1 MATLPSQED
10 IPFSTHPYATLASL
24 PQEVID
30 LITTHLTHQDLSP
43 CLSVNQEWRTA
54 LTPSFWRVVRVVDE
68 TILDRFGT
76 KETWGAL
83 CQNSRHI
90 QVVETTDLGFLRFL
104 ACHRSLATNNLRELT
119 LRLWEEEE
127 EEEGGAQP
135 KTQASPRDSSCS
147 PDGDNLENPPKIA
160 PARSFDVIAI
170 SHELSVSHAGYIV
183 TDAASLLK
191 MILRRNKTLRT
202 LSLDEGCF
210 RDTIKNI
217 NDDDNGKGDYDH
229 FHDVFTTIPTACL
242 ERLEISFRG
251 APALSD
257 HPSEREK
264 EDPTKEFKRGAFF
277 HKSYEPFLALKELVI
292 TGSYKKMGS
301 VRQTFL
307 IRCPNVEVLRIDQLD
322 PYTIVTMPAFLRY
335 ACPKLSRLEWTRNT
349 TNSDNAIAELL
360 QASVSGWKVLR
371 LPMMSRFGSLAL
383 EALMES
389 VETLE
394 ELRIGGCGQLRKN
407 AILDLLCSAKKLRR
421 LESVA
426 DGERTEEII
435 ELKLHA
441 YEAYKEHVEGQM
453 DRTWALGPSVEFLQ
467 LKLLGVPRPDVW
479 YNQCG
484 GRLLDLNEGMDVAL
498 RFEVQQWIYTQL
510 GRLTGV
516 QELVLGITD
525 FDQENLTNYG
535 VDPALSAILDDTFE
549 ELLAEH
555 DMHLFH
561 YSSLEFSLK
570 SGLGLLG
577 GLKELRVLDVRKTA
591 HRIGVEELEWMHE
604 NWPKLEKVKGLMS
617 ERRWAVDRDDGLDVK
632 AAVDAWMTAHPH
644 GIGSSF
650 YS

>member
-1 MATLPSQED
+1 MSQTT
-10 IPFSTHPYATLASL
+10 FSSL
-24 PQEVID
+24 PPEIFRLIGSKLDQHSLSLCSLVNHAWHSLFESSLWRSLNPKSWFRCCNSPPILEALLRNIHSLRHLVTTESELLRLLAHDHFPQLANLQTMNLLFIERYSDNKPNLPIRLLTGCVNLESLTLFDQSCFQYARNEDYDAFQDILAAFPTRSLKKLSIEFEVED
-30 LITTHLTHQDLSP
+30 YSPCVERGDWSPLFDHDDEYQLACERQRLLSP
-43 CLSVNQEWRTA
+43 FVA
-54 LTPSFWRVVRVVDE
+54 
-68 TILDRFGT
+68 
-76 KETWGAL
+76 
-83 CQNSRHI
+83 
-90 QVVETTDLGFLRFL
+90 
-104 ACHRSLATNNLRELT
+104 LRELV
-119 LRLWEEEE
+119 
-127 EEEGGAQP
+127 
-135 KTQASPRDSSCS
+135 
-147 PDGDNLENPPKIA
+147 
-160 PARSFDVIAI
+160 F
-170 SHELSVSHAGYIV
+170 LSAYVHI
-183 TDAASLLK
+183 D
-191 MILRRNKTLRT
+191 
-202 LSLDEGCF
+202 
-210 RDTIKNI
+210 
-217 NDDDNGKGDYDH
+217 
-229 FHDVFTTIPTACL
+229 
-242 ERLEISFRG
+242 
-251 APALSD
+251 
-257 HPSEREK
+257 PSK
-264 EDPTKEFKRGAFF
+264 
-277 HKSYEPFLALKELVI
+277 
-292 TGSYKKMGS
+292 
-301 VRQTFL
+301 
-307 IRCPNVEVLRIDQLD
+307 
-322 PYTIVTMPAFLRY
+322 
-335 ACPKLSRLEWTRNT
+335 
-349 TNSDNAIAELL
+349 
-360 QASVSGWKVLR
+360 
-371 LPMMSRFGSLAL
+371 L

-441 YEAYKEHVEGQM
+441 YEAYKEHFEGQM
-453 DRTWALGPSVEFLQ
+453 DREWALGPSVEFLQ

-591 HRIGVEELEWMHE
+591 HRIGVDELEWMRK
-604 NWPKLEKVKGLMS
+604 NWPKLEEVKGLMS